1 MKSLTFLFNPEG
13 KRFSNLP
20 TLLSKEKPKVFISHQ
35 EDETYRFQVGIITE
49 SGRTK
54 DYSDVDTIH
63 QVKDWL
69 RSRDMHIDIQNYEV
83 SLFLKSK

>member
-13 KRFSNLP
+13 KLFSNLP

-35 EDETYRFQVGIITE
+35 EDETYRFQVGVIEETGGT
-49 SGRTK
+49 S

-63 QVKDWL
+63 QVKEWL
-69 RSRDMHIDIQNYEV
+69 QTRDMHIDIQNYEV
-83 SLFLKSK
+83 ALFLKSK